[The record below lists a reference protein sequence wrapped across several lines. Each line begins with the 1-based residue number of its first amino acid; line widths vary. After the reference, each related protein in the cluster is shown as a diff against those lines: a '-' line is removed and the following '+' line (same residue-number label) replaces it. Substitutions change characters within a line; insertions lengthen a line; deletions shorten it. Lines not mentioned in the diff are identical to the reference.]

1 MKTSEVMNVFV
12 NLTDNYSV
20 FDFNGC
26 RREWINGANI
36 SVSAT
41 TSMTTL
47 EVSKFTKVVNNIQ
60 RQASRQGVKLFI
72 KARKAG
78 GYIQISACKH
88 CTGIADAIETSEKF
102 DISAAYGKKHS
113 STVNATSNYRNYFGG
128 GFSLDF

>member
-1 MKTSEVMNVFV
+1 MKTSEVMNVYA
-12 NLTDNYSV
+12 NLSNEYKV

-26 RREWINGANI
+26 KRDWQHGANI

-41 TSMTTL
+41 TSMAVL
-47 EVSKFTKVVNNIQ
+47 EVSKFAKIVNNIQ

-88 CTGIADAIETSEKF
+88 ASGIADAIETAEKF

-113 STVNATSNYRNYFGG
+113 SAVNATSNYRNYFSG